1 MLEAVKER
9 LEALGIPIVSAP
21 TSTDGYLVNFAVN
34 KTIDHI
40 NNQTNLNAV
49 PSGLT
54 HVAIDM
60 AVGEFLLTKKSM
72 GLLNIESLNFDAVE
86 KRVKDGDTD
95 VEFAVDAK
103 STPEAKFNAFITYL
117 QHNEVDFVRY
127 RVLTW

>member
-60 AVGEFLLTKKSM
+60 AVGEFLLTK
-72 GLLNIESLNFDAVE
+72 NRWA
-86 KRVKDGDTD
+86 
-95 VEFAVDAK
+95 
-103 STPEAKFNAFITYL
+103 Y
-117 QHNEVDFVRY
+117 
-127 RVLTW
+127 